1 MKNNFYSYS
10 SRIMSRMDFILFD
23 YLTSQKFI
31 SRVILDSIPSN
42 LNRSRYAYSILNS
55 IQRELQIQKGFF
67 L

>member
-10 SRIMSRMDFILFD
+10 SRIMPRMDFILFD

-42 LNRSRYAYSILNS
+42 LNRSRYAYPILNS

>member
-42 LNRSRYAYSILNS
+42 LNRSRYAYPILNS

>member
-1 MKNNFYSYS
+1 
-10 SRIMSRMDFILFD
+10 MSRMDFILFD